1 MILWPSYIHNG
12 IFHVRKMTSL
22 YRIKSLFFT
31 LSNCLKQCALESTI
45 TLQIKRSREICIF
58 FWQLNTVVE
67 MTVTFPMFD
76 YHFFYSQTDEEA
88 PFLILLYRFVL
99 FCFQMSI
106 EYSPTSHNITHSDC
120 TVTMTHV
127 MNPVPKVSFLA
138 FPTGENM
145 HNHW

>member
-12 IFHVRKMTSL
+12 IFRVRKMTSL
-22 YRIKSLFFT
+22 YKIKSLFFT
-31 LSNCLKQCALESTI
+31 LSNCLKQSALESTI

-88 PFLILLYRFVL
+88 PFLMLL
-99 FCFQMSI
+99 
-106 EYSPTSHNITHSDC
+106 
-120 TVTMTHV
+120 
-127 MNPVPKVSFLA
+127 
-138 FPTGENM
+138 
-145 HNHW
+145 